1 MKKVLLIHGPN
12 LNLTGQREP
21 GIYGSD
27 TLAAIN
33 AEVVAKCERLGM
45 SCAVF
50 QSNVEGALIDRIHAA
65 REDCAGHHYQ
75 RGRVYALQLR
85 ASGCDRV
92 SAPALC
98 GGPHVQRACA
108 RGVPAQIGH
117 RAGVRGRDRG
127 LRQAQL
133 PAGCGRGQGDH
144 RVRRL

>member
-65 REDCAGHHYQ
+65 REDCAAIIINAGAYTHYS
-75 RGRVYALQLR
+75 YALR
-85 ASGCDRV
+85 DAIASVRLPCVEVHMSNVHAREEFRHKSV
-92 SAPALC
+92 I
-98 GGPHVQRACA
+98 GPVC
-108 RGVPAQIGH
+108 
-117 RAGVRGRDRG
+117 AGVI
-127 LRQAQL
+127 
-133 PAGCGRGQGDH
+133 AGFGKHSYLLDAVKAIIG
-144 RVRRL
+144 